1 MLESTVFVSSY
12 TLMGNKMKKTY
23 SRLSREIIVMCICAV
38 LSACATSPQ
47 ISSHEDVALRV
58 QQDYDSMFSELPAN
72 GHTISLEEAIA
83 RSIKYNLDNRLKL
96 METVVAQQRLDLLDM
111 KKLPRLAANAGY
123 TVRSRR
129 QASSSLNLGT
139 GVPNFGASTSQDKG
153 IVSADLQLSWDTLD
167 FGIAYL
173 NSKQAGDEVLIA
185 VERQRKTVQNIIR
198 DVQYAYWRMLGSQDL
213 LQALTPL
220 LLEIRQGLN
229 DSYAAQ
235 QAKLKPI
242 EECLDYQRAML
253 DIQRQMHSLRRDIND
268 SRIELTALM
277 GLPPGFNYQIK
288 TATDNARSIDVQND
302 LPSVDKLRMQALSNR
317 PELIEEDYKKRI
329 ALLEIKKARLR
340 LIPGIELFTGYNYND
355 NSFLLHDTWASSGY
369 RLTWD
374 LLNLVSGP
382 RAIRHAKSSVELAN
396 IRRMATSMAIVTQV
410 DVALHRINQARAD
423 YEISREMSRVDSS
436 LYQQYEKRAR
446 LDQQD
451 QLSLIE
457 AKARQLLSN
466 MRLAVAY
473 ADWQNA
479 IAQLEI
485 SVGYQPGVLLDHTAE
500 LSDLTQQVSD
510 HIATPGLSHENGF
523 YNPKNSAA
531 KLNYAAD
538 YIGTADSPKRLSNIR

>member
-1 MLESTVFVSSY
+1 MPRR
-12 TLMGNKMKKTY
+12 TL
-23 SRLSREIIVMCICAV
+23 IV
-38 LSACATSPQ
+38 LSISAVISACVTSPQ
-47 ISSHEDVALRV
+47 ISSKENVKLRAE
-58 QQDYDSMFSELPAN
+58 QDYESMFSELPVD

-123 TVRSRR
+123 TVRSQR

-139 GVPNFGASTSQDKG
+139 GVPNFGASTSQDTG
-153 IVSADLQLSWDTLD
+153 IASADLQLSWDTLD

-185 VERQRKTVQNIIR
+185 AERQRKTVQNIIR
-198 DVQYAYWRMLGSQDL
+198 DVHYAYWRMLGSQDL
-213 LQALTPL
+213 MQSLTPL
-220 LLEIRQGLN
+220 LSEIRQGLN

-253 DIQRQMHSLRRDIND
+253 DIQRQMHSLQRDIND

-288 TATDNARSIDVQND
+288 AATDHARTIDVEND

-340 LIPGIELFTGYNYND
+340 MIPGIELFTGYNYND

-382 RAIRHAKSSVELAN
+382 RAIRHAKSSVELADL
-396 IRRMATSMAIVTQV
+396 RRMATSMAVVTQV
-410 DVALHRINQARAD
+410 DVAVHRINQAQAD

-436 LYQQYEKRAR
+436 LYEQYEKRAS
-446 LDQQD
+446 LHQQD

-466 MRLAVAY
+466 MRLAAAY

-500 LSDLTQQVSD
+500 LDDLTRQVSD
-510 HIATPGLSHENGF
+510 HIATPSFSHQNGF
-523 YNPKNSAA
+523 YSPENSAA
-531 KLNYAAD
+531 KLNYAAGYKRTSD
-538 YIGTADSPKRLSNIR
+538 EAKRLSSPR